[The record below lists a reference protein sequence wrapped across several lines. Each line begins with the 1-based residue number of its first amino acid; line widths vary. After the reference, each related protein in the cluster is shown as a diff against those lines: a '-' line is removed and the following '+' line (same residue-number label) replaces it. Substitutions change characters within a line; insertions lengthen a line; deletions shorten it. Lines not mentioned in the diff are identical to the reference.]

1 MSDPR
6 ARFVVV
12 RKKGVPMNKTRKPRM
27 TKSEKEF
34 YRYILD
40 LIKQDRE
47 AEIHSVQ
54 WKVWADLQFNKTY

>member
-1 MSDPR
+1 
-6 ARFVVV
+6 
-12 RKKGVPMNKTRKPRM
+12 MNKTRKPRM

-34 YRYILD
+34 YRTILD

-47 AEIHSVQ
+47 AEIHPVQ